1 MKQVI
6 ELTAEQI
13 ELLTAASKQK
23 LMEAKNKAIDVI
35 EADYLKAV
43 KALEG
48 KFKTFS
54 VDVDY
59 SPEVKKEGTKSK
71 KELDENEISFLKAK
85 ANANSKIN
93 AANNSKKSDEIKQQ
107 KLLEAQTEY
116 ANAYINHNKIPTRL
130 GDDIMMIYNLLM
142 SEKNNVEPEK

>member
-85 ANANSKIN
+85 ANAN
-93 AANNSKKSDEIKQQ
+93 NSKKSDEIKQQ